1 MTIGTASSLEREQ
14 SRCANGGSELTREA
28 PSHATDPEQLQWDRH
43 CLALALKHSELSK
56 DPETRVGALI
66 AGPHRDIRAMGFNRF
81 PEGIAE
87 TAERLNNRE
96 EKLQL
101 MVHAERYA
109 ILNAARAGIALEGC
123 TLYLA
128 ATDDSGLVWG
138 GPPCTACTI
147 EILPAGIVEI
157 VAYPVKPVPSKWH
170 GNLKFARALLAEKGI
185 RFRELPV

>member
-1 MTIGTASSLEREQ
+1 MTIVSATAQGRGTSRYAGARSDQIPVEGLTAVDAER
-14 SRCANGGSELTREA
+14 
-28 PSHATDPEQLQWDRH
+28 LQWDRH
-43 CLALALKHSELSK
+43 CLQLALKHSELSK

-87 TAERLNNRE
+87 TPERLNDRE
-96 EKLQL
+96 LKLKI

-109 ILNAARAGIALEGC
+109 ILNAVRAGIALEGC

-128 ATDDSGLVWG
+128 ATDDSGLIWG
-138 GPPCTACTI
+138 GPPCTSCTI
-147 EILPAGIVEI
+147 EVIAAGIAEI

-170 GNLKFARALLAEKGI
+170 ENLRFARGLLEEKGI
-185 RFRELPV
+185 RFREIPV